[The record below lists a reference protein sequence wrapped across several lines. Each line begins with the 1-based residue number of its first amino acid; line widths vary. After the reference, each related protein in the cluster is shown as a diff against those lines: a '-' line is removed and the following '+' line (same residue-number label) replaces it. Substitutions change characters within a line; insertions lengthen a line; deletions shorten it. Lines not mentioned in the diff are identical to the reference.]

1 MIILKSKAELEI
13 MKIAGRIVAGAHAL
27 VARSIRVGITTME
40 LDRLVEE
47 YIHSHN
53 AIPSFKGYNGFPAS
67 ICTSINEQVIHG
79 IPGPIPLKNGDI
91 ISVDIGVMYNGYH
104 GDAARTYPVGDV
116 QPGAQRLI
124 EVSQ

>member
-47 YIHSHN
+47 YIH
-53 AIPSFKGYNGFPAS
+53 
-67 ICTSINEQVIHG
+67 TVIMLSLH
-79 IPGPIPLKNGDI
+79 LKDI
-91 ISVDIGVMYNGYH
+91 MVFRQAYVL
-104 GDAARTYPVGDV
+104 
-116 QPGAQRLI
+116 Q
-124 EVSQ
+124 